1 MGAARPDQNRRTE
14 GPRGVSPGQRKR
26 FKMDLMDNLKGLPY
40 LRGILQFHWSVW
52 ERTSDRHNSKQSE
65 QKNKAIIIPKGGGK
79 LFKRENTNDDLTH
92 IEENVYSY
100 HSVSI
105 RTKYYWY
112 FWQKWENKSKA
123 DGCVLFFW
131 ETWLQKEKIQQ
142 EEDSEKALLAWSSR
156 TAPSCRWADCDPA
169 NQRYVIPLATLWG
182 KQVSPAS
189 SHRSGNRSCESWETC
204 PELNRTRTLISQHP
218 KHMSIIFPVTFQN
231 IILQGIILYS

>member
-1 MGAARPDQNRRTE
+1 MFGE
-14 GPRGVSPGQRKR
+14 
-26 FKMDLMDNLKGLPY
+26 
-40 LRGILQFHWSVW
+40 

-100 HSVSI
+100 HSES
-105 RTKYYWY
+105 TKYYW
-112 FWQKWENKSKA
+112 
-123 DGCVLFFW
+123 FFDKN
-131 ETWLQKEKIQQ
+131 ERIKVKLMSVYYSFEKLGYKKKKIQQ

>member
-123 DGCVLFFW
+123 DECGLFFW
-131 ETWLQKEKIQQ
+131 ETWLQKEKNSTRGRQRESSPCVILS
-142 EEDSEKALLAWSSR
+142 DSPFL
-156 TAPSCRWADCDPA
+156 
-169 NQRYVIPLATLWG
+169 
-182 KQVSPAS
+182 QVSWLRP
-189 SHRSGNRSCESWETC
+189 CQ
-204 PELNRTRTLISQHP
+204 PTLRNTFSN
-218 KHMSIIFPVTFQN
+218 PVRQAGFTS
-231 IILQGIILYS
+231 LLS

>member
-1 MGAARPDQNRRTE
+1 MFGE
-14 GPRGVSPGQRKR
+14 
-26 FKMDLMDNLKGLPY
+26 
-40 LRGILQFHWSVW
+40 

-123 DGCVLFFW
+123 DECGLFFW

-156 TAPSCRWADCDPA
+156 TAPSYRWADCAPC
-169 NQRYVIPLATLWG
+169 QPTLRNTFSNPVRQAG
-182 KQVSPAS
+182 FTSLLSQVRKQKL
-189 SHRSGNRSCESWETC
+189 WELRTC
-204 PELNRTRTLISQHP
+204 PELNRMRTLISQHP